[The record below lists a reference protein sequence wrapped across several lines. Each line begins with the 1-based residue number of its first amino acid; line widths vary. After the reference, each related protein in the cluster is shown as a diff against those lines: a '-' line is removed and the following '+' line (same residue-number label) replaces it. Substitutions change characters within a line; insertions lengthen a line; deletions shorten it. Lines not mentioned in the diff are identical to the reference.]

1 MHEHACSKFE
11 WCVIERCDGRECDPK
26 RHLCA
31 YACVTHK
38 RTHTHTHAR
47 THARTHT
54 HTYTDTHTDTQTH
67 RHTDTSVTM
76 WLVSK
81 GAVFRSL
88 CQRVSPCPTSLTN
101 AAVWYSITDFTCI
114 CVCACVCVCLYMCEC
129 VCVCLCVCV
138 SVCVCMHA
146 HLFYTCFYPEQLC
159 RHLSNLRRKRE
170 LSQRLCRL

>member
-1 MHEHACSKFE
+1 MHEHTCSKFE
-11 WCVIERCDGRECDPK
+11 WGVIKRCDGRECDPK

-31 YACVTHK
+31 YACVTHT
-38 RTHTHTHAR
+38 RTHTRTHAR
-47 THARTHT
+47 THARTRARAH
-54 HTYTDTHTDTQTH
+54 TDTDTQTHTQTH

-114 CVCACVCVCLYMCEC
+114 CVCAFVCVYVCVCLY
-129 VCVCLCVCV
+129 VCLCVCV
-138 SVCVCMHA
+138 RA
-146 HLFYTCFYPEQLC
+146 YTHIYSIHVFYPEQLC

-170 LSQRLCRL
+170 LSQRSCRL